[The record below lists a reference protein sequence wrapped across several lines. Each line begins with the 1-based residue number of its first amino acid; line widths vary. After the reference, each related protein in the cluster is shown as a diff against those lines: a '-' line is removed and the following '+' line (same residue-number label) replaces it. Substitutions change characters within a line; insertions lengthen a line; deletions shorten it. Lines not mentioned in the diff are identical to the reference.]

1 MDSPNKDQHTEG
13 CRCGGGMWPKG
24 GYGCFQH
31 HWSYHILR
39 WFLGI
44 VIIVFVFWFGIKVG
58 EIKSV
63 LETGRGAGSH
73 QMMRYGRPM
82 MYGNGGNY
90 GMMGRASASS
100 PTMRSGFVPSV
111 APQQGTT
118 GQ

>member
-1 MDSPNKDQHTEG
+1 
-13 CRCGGGMWPKG
+13 MWSKG

-58 EIKSV
+58 EIKSA
-63 LETGRGAGSH
+63 LETGRSSGSH

-90 GMMGRASASS
+90 AGNYGMMNRTPAGS
-100 PTMRSGFVPSV
+100 PTMRPSSVPSV